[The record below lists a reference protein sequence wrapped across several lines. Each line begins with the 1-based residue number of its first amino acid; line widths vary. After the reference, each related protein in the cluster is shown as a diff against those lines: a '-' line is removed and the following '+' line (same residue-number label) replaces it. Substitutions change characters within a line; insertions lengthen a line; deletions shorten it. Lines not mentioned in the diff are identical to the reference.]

1 MKRITDFLYNLG
13 HLHLGEMKAYIVV
26 AVGDRDLIA
35 IRLCLIEPA
44 IGAVKI
50 IIDRVRNGLGTGP
63 ESVSCVVVAV
73 RVVGFP
79 YVARRVRKLT
89 TSNVEAYHLTEYQYS
104 FSTDGESQKQE
115 GGAPQDLHDCFAKR
129 CNRCSSQTNNERV
142 GVCFSKK
149 KWQGM
154 GTIAGTMRTRVHVC

>member
-26 AVGDRDLIA
+26 AVGDRNLIA
-35 IRLCLIEPA
+35 IRLCLIEPS

-63 ESVSCVVVAV
+63 ESVTGVVVGV

-89 TSNVEAYHLTEYQYS
+89 TSNVDAYHLTKYS

-115 GGAPQDLHDCFAKR
+115 GGAPQYLHDSFAKR
-129 CNRCSSQTNNERV
+129 CDRCSSQTNNERV

-154 GTIAGTMRTRVHVC
+154 GTMRTRV